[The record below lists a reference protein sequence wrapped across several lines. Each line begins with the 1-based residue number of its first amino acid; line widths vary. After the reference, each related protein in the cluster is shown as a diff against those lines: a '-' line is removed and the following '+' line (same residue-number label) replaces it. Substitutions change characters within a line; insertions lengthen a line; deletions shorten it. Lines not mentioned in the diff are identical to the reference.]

1 MMVALM
7 MGVVG
12 ASVLGLTVSPD
23 ASFLALAPGLI
34 AVSVG
39 DGFIFTAMFI
49 AAPPASLTISKV

>member
-1 MMVALM
+1 M

-12 ASVLGLTVSPD
+12 ASALGVTVSPD

-49 AAPPASLTISKV
+49 AASTGA